1 MPTRRRKN
9 IKNDRPRGTPL
20 RDASRRA
27 LEAIRAQTKEERRA
41 KRVEKDMKPD
51 VAVGQLTVCVKPVR
65 EMKLR
70 PFQRKLRHLCGT
82 SRPSHSCYVRFS
94 KMWGP
99 PSCLRCH
106 NKHCEGRGRGLIHG
120 SHISWRVG
128 LRSRTRQ
135 CGIISTCVS
144 CNTTSGTFKACR
156 GSSVF
161 VLARVLSMYP
171 SRPFDAREDT
181 VLEDAIFDA

>member
-9 IKNDRPRGTPL
+9 IKNDRPRGTSL

-41 KRVEKDMKPD
+41 KRIEKDMKPD

-82 SRPSHSCYVRFS
+82 SQPSHSCYVRCS
-94 KMWGP
+94 KMWG

-161 VLARVLSMYP
+161 VLARVLSRYP

>member
-9 IKNDRPRGTPL
+9 IKNDRPRGTSL

-27 LEAIRAQTKEERRA
+27 LEAIRAQKKDERRMD
-41 KRVEKDMKPD
+41 RILRDIEPD
-51 VAVGQLTVCVKPVR
+51 VPVGEPTICVKPTHEV
-65 EMKLR
+65 KLKLH
-70 PFQRKLRHLCGT
+70 QRKLRHLHGT
-82 SRPSHSCYVRFS
+82 SQMSHPTYTRCP
-94 KMWGP
+94 KMWG

-144 CNTTSGTFKACR
+144 CNMTSGTFKACR

-161 VLARVLSMYP
+161 VLARVLSRYP

>member
-1 MPTRRRKN
+1 MPKHRVS
-9 IKNDRPRGTPL
+9 IKNDKSRRRLPRE
-20 RDASRRA
+20 ASRLA

-41 KRVEKDMKPD
+41 KRIEKDMKPD

-70 PFQRKLRHLCGT
+70 PYQRKLRHLHGT
-82 SRPSHSCYVRFS
+82 SQMSHPTYTRCP
-94 KMWGP
+94 KMWG

-144 CNTTSGTFKACR
+144 CNMTSGTFKACR

-161 VLARVLSMYP
+161 VLARVLSRYP